1 MYRLETSTGLQITAT
16 TVESVVS
23 ALTRQFDDHRSG
35 AGFSWSVST
44 PHGTV
49 LSDEI
54 PADVDPVDGPTV
66 AAAGVE
72 HAYGLLVRDH
82 LTHATTDTH
91 AGLLRTS

>member
-1 MYRLETSTGLQITAT
+1 MYRLETSTGLQISAT

-23 ALTRQFDDHRSG
+23 ALTRQLDDHRIG
-35 AGFSWSVST
+35 AGFRWSVTT

-49 LSDEI
+49 LSDDI
-54 PADVDPVDGPTV
+54 PADVDPADGPTV

-82 LTHATTDTH
+82 LTHGPAVTH

>member
-16 TVESVVS
+16 TVERVVS
-23 ALTRQFDDHRSG
+23 TLARQFDDHHVR
-35 AGFSWSVST
+35 AGFHWSVTT

-49 LSDEI
+49 LSGGISGEAAPSHD
-54 PADVDPVDGPTV
+54 AAV

-82 LTHATTDTH
+82 LTHATAATP
-91 AGLLRTS
+91 AGLLCTS